1 VTSEKSLIEKVE
13 VSARRLAEAIATMEF
28 WHPHSR
34 QAIETRYKQTLAAV
48 ATQQT
53 QALAQAAARQQQ
65 TLADARVTYETRLP
79 DVLSRQSTF
88 VEALGLLGADWDS
101 SAWATWQPSV
111 AHPHPAALRLGQ
123 WREAQSWHTQEF
135 PAVAPLL
142 GQRGWLFEAQDAG
155 RQIAAQALQ
164 SVLLR
169 MLALLPPG
177 KARFIFC
184 DPVGLGQNVT
194 PFMHLA
200 DYDEQLITGKAWTEP
215 QQIEHR
221 LVDLT
226 EHIENVIQ
234 KYLRNQYATIE
245 EYNVQADEIAEP
257 YRFLVVLDFPVNF
270 SETAA
275 RRLVS
280 IAQNGPRCGVYP
292 LIIVDMAQKLPY
304 GFNLVDLEQQTTV
317 FAWNGTRFAWKTP
330 ELQDYHLELDSPP
343 DSERFNA
350 IVAAIGDAAK
360 SANRVEVP
368 FTRIVP
374 PESVWWQGDSR
385 MGLEAPLGPSG
396 ARKVQLFSLGEN
408 TAQHVLIAGK
418 TGSGKSTLLHTL
430 ITSLGL
436 VYSPEELQLYLIDFK
451 KGVEFKTYA
460 TQQFPHARVIAIES
474 EREFGL
480 SVLQGLDAELK
491 QRGEYFR
498 AHGVDHISDYRQ
510 KTAQALPRLLLIV
523 DEFQEFFTEDD
534 AISSQAAQ
542 ILDRLVRQGRAFGIH
557 VLLGSQTLAGS
568 YALARSTID
577 QMAVRIAL
585 QCTEADSR
593 LILGDEN
600 PAARLLARP
609 GEAIYNALNGLIE
622 GNNRFQVAWL
632 PDEEHDRYL
641 KAIRQLAE
649 ARRYRPAQPQIVFEG
664 NAPSAAEQNRA
675 VNDMLAAPVWPPPAR
690 RNLVW
695 LGDPVAIREPV
706 TAPFRRQSGSNL
718 LLVGQNEEV
727 ARGMF
732 STAIISLAAQHAP
745 ENMAFYILD
754 LSAAD
759 AEQADF
765 FTDLAARLPHTTHV
779 GRSRKLPE
787 FLNELAVET
796 KQRLEKDDTK
806 ASACY
811 LFLYGLQRARDLRQ
825 DDSSYGYNSSY
836 DLDAAPKPP
845 NPTQQF
851 SELLR
856 DGPEVGIHTLI
867 WCDTATNLNRTLE
880 RRALREFAMRVA
892 CQMSAE
898 DSANLIDSP
907 AANKLGVYRA
917 LFYDE
922 EAGILDKFRPYG
934 LPSPQWLT
942 WAAQQLRRRQT
953 P

>member
-1 VTSEKSLIEKVE
+1 MTSEKSLIEKVE
-13 VSARRLAEAIATMEF
+13 ASARRLAEAMATEEF
-28 WHPHSR
+28 WRPRST
-34 QAIETRYKQTLAAV
+34 QAIEARYKQTLAA
-48 ATQQT
+48 AAAQQT
-53 QALAQAAARQQQ
+53 QALAQAATRQQQ
-65 TLADARVTYETRLP
+65 TLADARATYETRLP

-88 VEALGLLGADWDS
+88 VEALSLLGADWDS

-111 AHPHPAALRLGQ
+111 AHLHPAAVRLGQ
-123 WREAQSWHTQEF
+123 WRETQSWHTQTF

-142 GQRGWLFEAQDAG
+142 SQRGWLFEAEDAG
-155 RQIAAQALQ
+155 RKMAAQAMQ

-169 MLALLPPG
+169 LLALLPPG

-184 DPVGLGQNVT
+184 DPVGLGQSVS

-215 QQIEHR
+215 QHIEHR

-245 EYNVQADEIAEP
+245 AYDAQAGEIAEP
-257 YRFLVVLDFPVNF
+257 YRLLVVLDFPVNF
-270 SETAA
+270 SEAAA
-275 RRLVS
+275 RRLIS

-292 LIIVDMAQKLPY
+292 LIVADMAQKLPY
-304 GFNLVDLEQQTTV
+304 GFNLADLEHQTTV
-317 FAWNGTRFAWKTP
+317 FAWNGSRFVWKTP
-330 ELQDYHLELDSPP
+330 EFQDYHLELDSPP
-343 DSERFNA
+343 TADQFNA
-350 IVAAIGDAAK
+350 IVTTVGEAAK
-360 SANRVEVP
+360 NANRVEVP
-368 FTRIVP
+368 FDRIAP
-374 PESVWWQGDSR
+374 PESTWWQGDSR
-385 MGLEAPLGPSG
+385 GGLGAPLGPSG
-396 ARKVQLFSLGEN
+396 ARKVQQFSLGEN

-460 TQQFPHARVIAIES
+460 TRQFPHARVIAIES

-491 QRGEYFR
+491 QRGESFR
-498 AHGVDHISDYRQ
+498 AKGADHISDYRQ
-510 KTAQALPRLLLIV
+510 KTGEALPRLLLIV

-542 ILDRLVRQGRAFGIH
+542 ILDRLVRQGRAFGVH

-600 PAARLLARP
+600 PAARLLSRP

-632 PDEEHDRYL
+632 PDDEHDRYL

-664 NAPSAAEQNRA
+664 NAPSAVEQNRIL
-675 VNDMLAAPVWPPPAR
+675 NDMLAAPAWPTPAR
-690 RNLVW
+690 RNLIW

-706 TAPFRRQSGSNL
+706 AAPFRRQSGSNL
-718 LLVGQNEEV
+718 LLIGQNEEV
-727 ARGMF
+727 TRGMVA
-732 STAIISLAAQHAP
+732 TALLSLAAQHTP
-745 ENMAFYILD
+745 ESADFHILD

-759 AEQADF
+759 AEQSEF
-765 FTDLAARLPHTTHV
+765 FADLAAQLPHTIKV

-787 FLNELAVET
+787 FLNELATET
-796 KQRLEKDDTK
+796 KRRLEKDETK
-806 ASACY
+806 APARY
-811 LFLYGLQRARDLRQ
+811 LFLYGLQRARDLRH
-825 DDSSYGYNSSY
+825 DDNSFGYSNSD
-836 DLDAAPKPP
+836 DLDALSKPP
-845 NPTQQF
+845 DPAQQF
-851 SELLR
+851 PELLR

-867 WCDTATNLNRTLE
+867 WCDTVTNLNRTLE
-880 RRALREFAMRVA
+880 HRALREFAMRAA

-907 AANKLGVYRA
+907 AANKLGAYRA

-934 LPSPQWLT
+934 LPSPRWLT
-942 WAAQQLRRRQT
+942 WAAQQLRQRQS